1 MKNRIDRRAFLAA
14 LGLGSGSLFLPSLL
28 GRKPVRAGAM
38 TPPKRLVIFYT
49 MHGQVTDNWKMR
61 RPGLGENAAWEFPLD
76 DADPMSFSEV
86 LRPLHPHRDKLLVLD
101 GLSMASCLGDII
113 LNEHQKGQAH
123 SLTSATVTRVGD
135 GDCVAGGPSFDQL
148 VADAIARPDRLRS
161 LELAV
166 GWTGDR
172 SVVYRRAGERAPVED
187 SPRAAFDRLFPAGS
201 GAMVDPAQVTR
212 RSVLDGVQ
220 REFDALLPRLGSED
234 AQKLQLHR
242 DTVRDLERR
251 LDALSGVACDRPA
264 TPGNPGDQGT
274 AAGHRASISAF
285 NRIITSALACD
296 LTRVVSIQMGTLS
309 NDLCDAPPG
318 DMHAD
323 FAHRVATDAQAKEVM
338 TRYGVV
344 HANELAELIGLLAQV
359 PEGSGTLLDNTLIVW
374 CGEVA
379 TGNHELDQWPV
390 VLAGGASGAMRTG
403 RYLRWPQQTPN
414 PHQGLPSWGGGPFVG
429 VPNSKLF
436 VSICRAMGI
445 DTNQVGDAS
454 TVTVDGVRVDLTGPL
469 DRLA

>member
-1 MKNRIDRRAFLAA
+1 MANPLGRRAFLTA
-14 LGLGSGSLFLPSLL
+14 LGLGSGALFLPSLL
-28 GRKPVRAGAM
+28 GRRQVRAGAAM
-38 TPPKRLVIFYT
+38 PPKRLVIFYT
-49 MHGQVTDNWKMR
+49 MHGQVTDNWRMR
-61 RPGLGENAAWEFPLD
+61 RPGLGEDRPWELPLD
-76 DADPMSFSEV
+76 DPDPMSFSEV
-86 LRPLHPHRDKLLVLD
+86 LRPLHEHRQHLLVLD
-101 GLSMASCLGDII
+101 GLSMTSCLGDII

-123 SLTSATVTRVGD
+123 SLTAATVTRVGD
-135 GDCVAGGPSFDQL
+135 GDCVAGGPSVDQL
-148 VADAIARPDRLRS
+148 IADHLARPDRLRS
-161 LELAV
+161 LELSV

-172 SVVYRRAGERAPVED
+172 SVVYRRAGERVPIETA
-187 SPRAAFDRLFPAGS
+187 PRAAFDRLFPATSGS
-201 GAMVDPAQVTR
+201 MVDPAQVTR

-220 REFDALLPRLGSED
+220 REFDALLPRLGAED

-264 TPGNPGDQGT
+264 SPGDTGDQDT

-296 LTRVVSIQMGTLS
+296 LTRVVTLQMGTLS
-309 NDLCDAPPG
+309 NDICDAPPG

-323 FAHRVATDAQAKEVM
+323 FAHRVTTDAGAKQVM

-344 HANELAELIGLLAQV
+344 HAREFAELIGLLAQV
-359 PEGSGTLLDNTLIVW
+359 PEGSGTLLDNTAVLW
-374 CGEVA
+374 CSEVA

-390 VLAGGASGAMRTG
+390 VIAGGASGAFRTG
-403 RYLRWPQQTPN
+403 RYLRWPQATPN

-429 VPNSKLF
+429 PPHSKLW
-436 VSICRAMGI
+436 VSLCRAMGVN
-445 DTNQVGDAS
+445 TAQVGDAS